1 MNRLAILLIRGYQ
14 LSLGRFMVGRC
25 RFHPTCSEY
34 ARECFERFSFF
45 RACLKSVWR
54 ILRCQPF
61 SKGYF
66 DPVVPEEGLPTG
78 PQSDLI
84 PINGTSNN
92 G

>member
-1 MNRLAILLIRGYQ
+1 MNRIAILLIRGYQ
-14 LSLGRFMVGRC
+14 LTLGRFMVGRC

-61 SKGYF
+61 SKGFF
-66 DPVVPEEGLPTG
+66 DPVVPEEGPPPG

-84 PINGTSNN
+84 PINGTNNN

>member
-1 MNRLAILLIRGYQ
+1 MNRIAILLIRGYQ
-14 LSLGRFMVGRC
+14 LTLGRFMVGRC

-66 DPVVPEEGLPTG
+66 DPVVPEEGPPTG

-84 PINGTSNN
+84 PINGTNNN

>member
-1 MNRLAILLIRGYQ
+1 MNRLTILLIRGYQ
-14 LSLGRFMVGRC
+14 LTLGRFMVGRC

-45 RACLKSVWR
+45 KACGKSAWR

-66 DPVVPEEGLPTG
+66 DPVVPEEGPPKG

-84 PINGTSNN
+84 PINGTNNN